1 MYPLFYMVILALGDK
16 LCGNAYPHNV
26 RSCLLYTSLDTIN
39 EYQSQGM
46 LTIDGKLKLG
56 KALGDGLEHREFYA
70 DAASI
75 EQIVKKLY
83 PLMEQPKTN
92 K

>member
-1 MYPLFYMVILALGDK
+1 MHY
-16 LCGNAYPHNV
+16 
-26 RSCLLYTSLDTIN
+26 LDTIN

-75 EQIVKKLY
+75 EQIVKKIISADGISLRQINNI
-83 PLMEQPKTN
+83 LICHTEFK

>member
-1 MYPLFYMVILALGDK
+1 
-16 LCGNAYPHNV
+16 
-26 RSCLLYTSLDTIN
+26 
-39 EYQSQGM
+39 M
-46 LTIDGKLKLG
+46 LTIDGNLKLG